1 MYKIVSIISYF
12 IRQFYLPNP
21 YANFFEI
28 EVYADIFNIIV
39 GGTILHVYAYFLTSS
54 TYDKGKH
61 SSWVG
66 SFWYCVNYIL
76 NICLINT
83 ISYKYPNMD
92 ILNMILVTFI
102 INLIIW
108 IIIKSIRNRFE
119 QEINIIN

>member
-21 YANFFEI
+21 YLNFFET
-28 EVYADIFNIIV
+28 EVCADLFNIIV
-39 GGTILHVYAYFLTSS
+39 GGTILHVYAYFLTSGI
-54 TYDKGKH
+54 YDNGKH

-76 NICLINT
+76 NTCLINT
-83 ISYKYPNMD
+83 ISYKYPNFD

-102 INLIIW
+102 LNFITW
-108 IIIKSIRNRFE
+108 IIIKFIRNRFE

>member
-1 MYKIVSIISYF
+1 MYKIISIISFF

-28 EVYADIFNIIV
+28 EVYADIFNIMV
-39 GGTILHVYAYFLTSS
+39 GGTILHIYSYFLTSS
-54 TYDKGKH
+54 IYDKDKH

-76 NICLINT
+76 NTCLINT
-83 ISYKYPNMD
+83 ISYKYPNLD

-102 INLIIW
+102 LNFIIW
-108 IIIKSIRNRFE
+108 IIIKFIRNRFE

>member
-21 YANFFEI
+21 YLKFFET

-39 GGTILHVYAYFLTSS
+39 GGTILHVYAYFLTSG
-54 TYDKGKH
+54 TYDKGKY

-76 NICLINT
+76 NIYLINT
-83 ISYKYPNMD
+83 ISHKYPNMD
-92 ILNMILVTFI
+92 ILNIILVTFI

-108 IIIKSIRNRFE
+108 MIIKSIRNRFE